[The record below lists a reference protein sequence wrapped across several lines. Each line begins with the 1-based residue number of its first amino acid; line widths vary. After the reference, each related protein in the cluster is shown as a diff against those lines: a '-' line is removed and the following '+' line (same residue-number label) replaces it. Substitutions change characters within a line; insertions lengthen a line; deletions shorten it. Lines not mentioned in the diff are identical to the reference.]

1 MEFWSITQKQ
11 CEEVAEALNSRPRKR
26 YKFSPQAKSTNK
38 NYKIIDPLAL
48 AVRISRSKKE

>member
-26 YKFSPQAKSTNK
+26 YKFLTPNEIYEQKLQN
-38 NYKIIDPLAL
+38 N
-48 AVRISRSKKE
+48 